1 MDNAPLRLYRLL
13 KAMKDYPHEQKSV
26 ASVWKAV
33 LNIEDDMDMPQ
44 KVGAVL
50 LLSGQA
56 ARQVLDAE
64 PDALGAV
71 QHWRHQIYQFCS
83 FGFGNKWADARG
95 QIDKHTLEYLKL
107 HARILQHVAPSLDIP
122 IDRLNEARIALE
134 KAINEIYASD
144 LAPDFKFLL
153 IDRIRSIVVAIG
165 NYLIT
170 GQEGVFNAFK
180 VAGVD
185 LREPLSS
192 AEIPGKGHLREGLS
206 IIADLMTVAASGVAL
221 AAPVKNLLELL
232 Q

>member
-13 KAMKDYPHEQKSV
+13 QAMKDYPHEQKSV

-33 LNIEDDMDMPQ
+33 LSIEDDMDMPQ

-56 ARQVLDAE
+56 ARQILDVE

-83 FGFGNKWADARG
+83 YGFGSKWAEARG

-107 HARILQHVAPSLDIP
+107 HARIVEHVSPSTDVP
-122 IDRLNEARIALE
+122 IDRLNEARTALE
-134 KAINEIYASD
+134 TAIDEIRASD
-144 LAPDFKFLL
+144 LRADIKFLL
-153 IDRIRSIVVAIG
+153 IDRIQSIVVAIG

-180 VAGVD
+180 VAGID
-185 LREPLSS
+185 LREPLS
-192 AEIPGKGHLREGLS
+192 AADIPGKQSLRVGLS
-206 IIADLMTVAASGVAL
+206 IIADLMTVAASGAAL
-221 AAPVKNLLELL
+221 AGPVSNLLELL